1 MTHQLP
7 REQMDRLRAIIL
19 DEPGYMPPTFDPARF
34 VAASRARRAEPHR
47 PIIVRQVAPSGE
59 ACIHC
64 GIPMWRGCDHFEP
77 YVRPTTP
84 AYRGNYDPHQHGYL
98 RNGK

>member
-7 REQMDRLRAIIL
+7 REQMDHLRAIIL
-19 DEPGYMPPTFDPARF
+19 DESGYMPPTFDPARF
-34 VAASRARRAEPHR
+34 VAASRARRVEPHR

-59 ACIHC
+59 GCVHC

-77 YVRPTTP
+77 YDRPQPVAFAADKTRHYSP
-84 AYRGNYDPHQHGYL
+84 RKSHA
-98 RNGK
+98 